1 MPAFTQNGTL
11 ASTARDN
18 QSAPRIA
25 GKRRSHPVRS
35 VLTAAAF
42 GGAVLVSPIASIS
55 PAAAQGVPVVD
66 TRNIAQEIRQFQ
78 QMLED
83 FGIQTDQLDRL
94 IEQIDLLQDQIDQL
108 EETYAALSGASD
120 IVQMAMD
127 GDLNGLL
134 DAEFGDM
141 VELASDIANGDYSGL
156 IGSAAPQMKTQMET
170 VLNEAGFDEDT
181 IRQLATSGA
190 ITARNTA
197 TRATTG
203 AVMSAAAENSHQDA
217 GKSLERVDELVS
229 MIPDQETLKQ
239 SVDHNT
245 RVTAELAIALTRMWE
260 LEAIQTVGAGQSGVV
275 DAATIAEEQRFM
287 DFTLPDLD

>member
-1 MPAFTQNGTL
+1 MQVFAKNGTL
-11 ASTARDN
+11 ASTARGD
-18 QSAPRIA
+18 
-25 GKRRSHPVRS
+25 RS
-35 VLTAAAF
+35 VLRFRGERRSSSAHSIFTAAAF
-42 GGAVLVSPIASIS
+42 AGAVLVLPIASVS
-55 PAAAQGVPVVD
+55 PTAAQGVPVVD
-66 TRNIAQEIRQFQ
+66 TQNIAQEIRQFQ

-94 IEQIDLLQDQIDQL
+94 VEQIDLLQDQIDQL

-127 GDLNGLL
+127 RDLNGLL

-141 VELASDIANGDYSGL
+141 VELAGDIAKGDYSGL
-156 IGSAAPQMKTQMET
+156 IGSAAPRLKTQMET
-170 VLNEAGFDEDT
+170 VLNDAGFDEDT
-181 IRQLATSGA
+181 IREMATSGEV
-190 ITARNTA
+190 TARNTA

-203 AVMSAAAENSHQDA
+203 AVMSAAAENSHADA

-229 MIPDQETLKQ
+229 MIADQETLKQ

>member
-1 MPAFTQNGTL
+1 M
-11 ASTARDN
+11 
-18 QSAPRIA
+18 
-25 GKRRSHPVRS
+25 
-35 VLTAAAF
+35 
-42 GGAVLVSPIASIS
+42 
-55 PAAAQGVPVVD
+55 PVVD
-66 TRNIAQEIRQFQ
+66 TQNIAQEIRQFQ

-94 IEQIDLLQDQIDQL
+94 VEQINLLQDQIDQL
-108 EETYAALSGASD
+108 EETYAALSGASN

-141 VELASDIANGDYSGL
+141 IELASDIAKGDYSGL
-156 IGSAAPQMKTQMET
+156 IGTAAPQLKTQMEA
-170 VLNEAGFDEDT
+170 VLNEAGFDDDT
-181 IRQLATSGA
+181 IREMATSGEV
-190 ITARNTA
+190 TARNTA

-203 AVMSAAAENSHQDA
+203 AVMSAAAANSHGDA
-217 GKSLERVDELVS
+217 GKSLERVEELVS
-229 MIPDQETLKQ
+229 MIPDQETLKE

-245 RVTAELAIALTRMWE
+245 RMTAELAIALTRMWE